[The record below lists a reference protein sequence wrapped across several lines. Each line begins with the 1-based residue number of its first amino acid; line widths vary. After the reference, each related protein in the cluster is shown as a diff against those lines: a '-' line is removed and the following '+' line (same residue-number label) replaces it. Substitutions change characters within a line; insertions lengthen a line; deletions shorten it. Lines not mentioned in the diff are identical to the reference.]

1 MSTTQVTRMLLAATI
16 VALIFASPA
25 VADSVDDVVKARELG
40 QIVGGA
46 SICEY
51 PLDDKASDLVS
62 GLLAEM
68 DPMARAA
75 YQTSLGAQKVRLE
88 KMTDVERKI
97 SCSTQAKVGA
107 QYGILSK

>member
-1 MSTTQVTRMLLAATI
+1 MRQTLAAASF
-16 VALIFASPA
+16 ALIFASPA
-25 VADSVDDVVKARELG
+25 LADSADDFLKARELG

-46 SICEY
+46 AVCEY